1 MLYRFL
7 DQMLKVGGSVAET
20 YPKHNVVLHDEIK
33 ASVYVYVKKL
43 KVLTKFDLVM
53 GKVVI
58 GNMMK
63 WEWTQK
69 EEIDSR

>member
-20 YPKHNVVLHDEIK
+20 YPISMHNVVLHDEIK

-53 GKVVI
+53 GKDEYDA
-58 GNMMK
+58 G
-63 WEWTQK
+63 
-69 EEIDSR
+69 